1 MIGKLNH
8 VAIAVPDLDQAV
20 RVYRDVLG
28 AETSTPHELPEH
40 GVTAVFVNL
49 NNTSIE
55 LMQPLGDASPIHKFL
70 EKHTKGGLHHVCY
83 EVEDIFAARDQLI
96 GEGMAIIGDGEPY
109 IGAHDKLVIFL
120 HPKDFLGTL
129 IELEQFS

>member
-28 AETSTPHELPEH
+28 AKISAPHELPEH

-129 IELEQFS
+129 IELEQSS

>member
-1 MIGKLNH
+1 MIRKLNH

-20 RVYRDVLG
+20 GVYRDVLG
-28 AETSTPHELPEH
+28 AEISAPHELPEH

-55 LMQPLGDASPIHKFL
+55 LMQPLGAASPIRKFL
-70 EKHTKGGLHHVCY
+70 ENHTKGGLHHVCY

-96 GEGMAIIGDGEPY
+96 GEGMTIVGDGEPY
-109 IGAHDKLVIFL
+109 VGTHDKLVIFL

-129 IELEQFS
+129 IELEQSS

>member
-1 MIGKLNH
+1 MIRKLNH

-20 RVYRDVLG
+20 GVYRDVLG
-28 AETSTPHELPEH
+28 AEISAPHELPEH

-129 IELEQFS
+129 IELEQSS

>member
-28 AETSTPHELPEH
+28 AKISAPHELPEH

-55 LMQPLGDASPIHKFL
+55 LMQPLGDASPIRKFL
-70 EKHTKGGLHHVCY
+70 ESHTKGGLHHVCY

-96 GEGMAIIGDGEPY
+96 SEDMTIVGDGEPY
-109 IGAHDKLVIFL
+109 VGTHDKLVIFL

-129 IELEQFS
+129 IELEQSS

>member
-1 MIGKLNH
+1 MIRKLNH

-28 AETSTPHELPEH
+28 AEISAPHELPEH

-55 LMQPLGDASPIHKFL
+55 LMQPLGAASPIRKFL
-70 EKHTKGGLHHVCY
+70 ESHTKGGLHHVCY

-96 GEGMAIIGDGEPY
+96 SEGMTIVGDGEPY
-109 IGAHDKLVIFL
+109 VGAHDKLVIFL

-129 IELEQFS
+129 IELEQSS

>member
-55 LMQPLGDASPIHKFL
+55 LMQPLGDASPIRKFL
-70 EKHTKGGLHHVCY
+70 ESHTKGGLHHVCY

-96 GEGMAIIGDGEPY
+96 GEGMTIVGDGEPY
-109 IGAHDKLVIFL
+109 VGAHDKLVIFL

-129 IELEQFS
+129 IELEQSS

>member
-40 GVTAVFVNL
+40 GVTADFVNL

-129 IELEQFS
+129 IELEQSS

>member
-1 MIGKLNH
+1 MIRKLNH

-20 RVYRDVLG
+20 GVYRDVLG
-28 AETSTPHELPEH
+28 AEISAPHELPEH

-55 LMQPLGDASPIHKFL
+55 LMQPLGAASPIRKFL
-70 EKHTKGGLHHVCY
+70 ESHTKGGLHHVCY

-96 GEGMAIIGDGEPY
+96 GEGMAIVGYGEPY

-129 IELEQFS
+129 IELEQSS

>member
-28 AETSTPHELPEH
+28 AKISAPHELPEH

-55 LMQPLGDASPIHKFL
+55 LMQPLGPTSPIRKFL
-70 EKHTKGGLHHVCY
+70 ESHTKGGLHHVCY

-129 IELEQFS
+129 IELEQSS

>member
-1 MIGKLNH
+1 M
-8 VAIAVPDLDQAV
+8 DQAV

-129 IELEQFS
+129 IELEQSS

>member
-1 MIGKLNH
+1 M
-8 VAIAVPDLDQAV
+8 DQAV
-20 RVYRDVLG
+20 GVYRDVLG
-28 AETSTPHELPEH
+28 AEISAPHELPEH

-55 LMQPLGDASPIHKFL
+55 LMQPLGDASPIRKFL
-70 EKHTKGGLHHVCY
+70 ESHTKGGLHHVCY

-96 GEGMAIIGDGEPY
+96 GEGMTIVGDGEPY
-109 IGAHDKLVIFL
+109 VGAHDKLVIFL

-129 IELEQFS
+129 IELEQSS

>member
-1 MIGKLNH
+1 MIRKLNH

-28 AETSTPHELPEH
+28 AKISAPHELPEH

-129 IELEQFS
+129 IELEQSS

>member
-28 AETSTPHELPEH
+28 AKISAPHELPEH

-55 LMQPLGDASPIHKFL
+55 LMQPLGAASPIRKFL
-70 EKHTKGGLHHVCY
+70 ESHTKGGLHHVCY

-96 GEGMAIIGDGEPY
+96 SEGMTIVGDGEPY

-129 IELEQFS
+129 IELEQSS

>member
-28 AETSTPHELPEH
+28 AEISAPHELPEH

-55 LMQPLGDASPIHKFL
+55 LMQPLGDASPIRKFL
-70 EKHTKGGLHHVCY
+70 ENHTKGGLHHVCY

-129 IELEQFS
+129 IELEQSS

>member
-20 RVYRDVLG
+20 QVYRDVLG

-129 IELEQFS
+129 IELEQSS

>member
-96 GEGMAIIGDGEPY
+96 SEGMTIVGDGEPY

-129 IELEQFS
+129 IELEQSS

>member
-20 RVYRDVLG
+20 RVYMDVLG

-96 GEGMAIIGDGEPY
+96 SEGMTIVGDGEPY
-109 IGAHDKLVIFL
+109 VGAHDKLVIFL

-129 IELEQFS
+129 IELEQSS

>member
-28 AETSTPHELPEH
+28 AKISAPQELPEH

-55 LMQPLGDASPIHKFL
+55 LMQPLGPASPIRKFL
-70 EKHTKGGLHHVCY
+70 ESHTKGGLHHVCY

-96 GEGMAIIGDGEPY
+96 SEDMTIVGDGEPY
-109 IGAHDKLVIFL
+109 VGAHDKLVIFL

-129 IELEQFS
+129 IELEQSS